1 MCLAKKPSRTKKKK
15 VNIASARINQQVQ
28 ESKTKSSPPIPRRLN
43 QTTIYEGFGLTTPEP
58 GDPGLTNIVASG
70 DELVEKEEGILRFAL
85 QNPNGIRLRDNVDVM
100 PEVAA
105 MERLQID
112 IAAFPESKLASY
124 SRTTEVLQRQLKVR
138 LGSSYVRNTAA
149 PRRNTSTTDNQP
161 GGVLTAITGRVT
173 ALRSSFGTVF
183 RLYSKPDNCSQNTV
197 LA

>member
-1 MCLAKKPSRTKKKK
+1 VRELTNKYR
-15 VNIASARINQQVQ
+15 NQKQN
-28 ESKTKSSPPIPRRLN
+28 R
-43 QTTIYEGFGLTTPEP
+43 TTIYEGFGLTTPEP